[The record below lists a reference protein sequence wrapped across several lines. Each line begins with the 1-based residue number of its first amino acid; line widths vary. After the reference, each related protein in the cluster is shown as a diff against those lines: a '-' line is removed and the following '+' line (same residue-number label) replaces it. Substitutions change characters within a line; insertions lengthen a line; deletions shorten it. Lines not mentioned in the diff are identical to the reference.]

1 MTKNGHVTVEFAPT
15 LANTPMKEAWTW
27 GGHAFNLTC
36 RAEAIP
42 NATISWFKDE
52 RNLEN
57 DPNVQFNVFNGEST
71 ITVSPLSSKKKKKDP
86 VRISTSPNDPWS
98 TSFTL
103 FFFSSV
109 VQEGFGFGK

>member
-71 ITVSPLSSKKKKKDP
+71 ITVSPLSSKKKIP
-86 VRISTSPNDPWS
+86 LGSPPPPMILGAPRS
-98 TSFTL
+98 HC
-103 FFFSSV
+103 FFSSV
-109 VQEGFGFGK
+109 VQEGLGFGK